1 MIRSTHRPEE
11 DLGMWSRM
19 SFAALSQEGEGRMSI
34 VLTAPACT
42 QLVTPYPFPAKI
54 AAAEAALSGLRR
66 AVKSFVALNASAP
79 GYDTLAQEVTHG
91 IRRMTTAILECE
103 GAGVSTQKILQHLA
117 PARLIHHNSP
127 FVARA
132 QDWPRGYAGDFE
144 TIEYLCD
151 AVNRADAGDPVARC
165 IEEYAL
171 ASDITRQ
178 HRNKL
183 ELQAEMM
190 LRYCR
195 SKKGARIL
203 SVGCGGARDLR
214 MIAGLLRDCD
224 AEFVLCD
231 SDAGALEL
239 ARAKLGAFARKCTF
253 VNGRVPRVLNRL
265 KVRGAFDLVI
275 AGGLFDY
282 LPDRWISLMVGEVW
296 RQMLNCGGT
305 MFFTNI
311 AAGNPYRPWM
321 EYLADWSLIERTEG
335 DVERLCR
342 DAGVSDGAVSLTRD
356 GTGLTII
363 ARVVKPANANCA
375 CESRG
380 GAK

>member
-1 MIRSTHRPEE
+1 MEINE
-11 DLGMWSRM
+11 M
-19 SFAALSQEGEGRMSI
+19 SFAMS
-34 VLTAPACT
+34 APTGT
-42 QLVTPYPFPAKI
+42 QFAVPYVTDEEFTLAG
-54 AAAEAALSGLRR
+54 ASVSELRR
-66 AVKSFVALNASAP
+66 AVKAFISLDGAPAGYGELYRGVAL
-79 GYDTLAQEVTHG
+79 G
-91 IRRMTTAILECE
+91 IRRMAAAIRECE
-103 GAGVSTQKILQHLA
+103 EAGVAPQEIREHLA
-117 PARLIHHNSP
+117 PARILHHRSP

-132 QDWPRGYAGDFE
+132 QDWPRGYPGDFE

-165 IEEYAL
+165 IEDYAL

-190 LRYCR
+190 LGCCR
-195 SKKGARIL
+195 SKKSARVL

-224 AEFVLCD
+224 VELVLCD

-239 ARAKLGAFARKCTF
+239 ARAELGPLAVRCTF
-253 VNGRVPRVLNRL
+253 VHGRVPRVVNRL
-265 KVRGAFDLVI
+265 KSLGTFDLVV

-282 LPDRWISLMVGEVW
+282 LPDRWISLMVGDVW
-296 RQMLNCGGT
+296 RHLLNRGGT
-305 MFFTNI
+305 IFFTNI

-342 DAGVSDGAVSLTRD
+342 DAGVGDGAVSVTRD
-356 GTGLTII
+356 GTGLTLITK
-363 ARVVKPANANCA
+363 VVKSSNA
-375 CESRG
+375 EHRTPEPHG
-380 GAK
+380 GTE